1 MPKLCQILAIEQQTK
16 KNSAE
21 QITEV
26 YQLLQKDPLL
36 AGISR
41 TYKPLAEDGE
51 RFPAESNQVQL
62 RVPHALDRVAGVM
75 TPLYDIVAI
84 RDQAN
89 SSARAN
95 VEVDGVTVLKDVP
108 AVTLLFLEK
117 QLTDLHTVIC
127 KLPELPQTETW
138 TFDANADCYTTAP
151 VETAKSKKIAKPFVK
166 YEATKEHPAQVDVVT
181 EDVLVGYWTTV
192 KFSGALPK
200 DRKRELRERCEKL
213 LGAVKFAREQANQ
226 VDAPKVSLGK
236 EVFSFLFA
244 E

>member
-16 KNSAE
+16 KNAAE

-41 TYKPLAEDGE
+41 TYEPLAEDGE
-51 RFPAESNQVQL
+51 KFPPESNQVQL
-62 RVPHALDRVAGVM
+62 RVPMALAAISRVM
-75 TPLYDIVAI
+75 SPLYDIVAC
-84 RDQAN
+84 RDGAN
-89 SSARAN
+89 TAAKADVI
-95 VEVDGVTVLKDVP
+95 VEEKTILSGVP

-117 QLTDLHTVIC
+117 QLNDLHTVIC

-138 TFDANADCYTTAP
+138 KFDVNADCHVTEAVQTS
-151 VETAKSKKIAKPFVK
+151 KSKKVSKPFVK
-166 YEATKEHPAQVDVVT
+166 YPATTEHPAQVDVVT

-200 DRKRELRERCEKL
+200 DRKRVLRDRCEKL
-213 LGAVKFAREQANQ
+213 LAAVKFAREQANQ
-226 VDAPKVSLGK
+226 VEAPRVSVAK
-236 EVFSFLFA
+236 EVFGFLFA
-244 E
+244 